1 MCGISGYFFHKEIL
15 DQSSVSLEKASSKIE
30 HRGPDDSGIF
40 YDFEKV
46 VGLAHQRLSIIDT
59 SKNGHQPMIS
69 EDQKYVIVFK
79 CAAFNIHF
87 IVAIAFANYS

>member
-59 SKNGHQPMIS
+59 SCPS
-69 EDQKYVIVFK
+69 
-79 CAAFNIHF
+79 NINLSTKLLPINPAPPTTTYF
-87 IVAIAFANYS
+87 IF